1 MAARVLDG
9 RALSRSVEEEVRR
22 DVEAFVSQY
31 GISPCLAAILVGD
44 DPVSSLYV
52 RRKAEACGRVGIR
65 SETFHLPREI
75 HEEELLALIDDLNR
89 RPDVHGILVQLPL
102 PPHVREE
109 KVTASILP
117 EKDVDGLH
125 PVNLGYLFLGR
136 PRMVPATP
144 RGILELL
151 RWAGVEVGGREAV
164 VVGRS
169 PIVGRPTAALL
180 LSQHATVTICHSR
193 TADLS
198 LHTRRAEILV
208 VAVGRPRLI
217 RGEMVKPGAV
227 VVDVG
232 INRVDGKLV
241 GDVDFDE
248 VAEVA
253 SAITPV
259 PGGVGPM
266 TIAMLLRNTLQA
278 ARAQAG
284 SHAGI
289 TGP

>member
-9 RALSRSVEEEVRR
+9 KALARSVEEEVRR
-22 DVEAFVSQY
+22 DVQAFVQKH
-31 GISPCLAAILVGD
+31 GISPCLAALLVGD

-65 SETFHLPREI
+65 SETFRLPREI
-75 HEEELLALIDDLNR
+75 HEEEILALIADLNR
-89 RPDVHGILVQLPL
+89 RSDVHGILVQLPL
-102 PPHVREE
+102 PPHLREE
-109 KVTASILP
+109 VVTSAILP

-125 PVNLGYLFLGR
+125 PMNVGYLFLGR

-151 RWAGVEVGGREAV
+151 RWAGVEVRGKEAV

-193 TADLS
+193 TTELS
-198 LHTRRAEILV
+198 AHTRRAEILV
-208 VAVGRPRLI
+208 VAAGRPRLI

-227 VVDVG
+227 VIDVG
-232 INRVDGKLV
+232 VNRVDGKLV
-241 GDVDFDE
+241 GDVDFAE
-248 VAEVA
+248 VVEVA

-278 ARAQAG
+278 ALAQLEG
-284 SHAGI
+284 NGC
-289 TGP
+289 TLEP